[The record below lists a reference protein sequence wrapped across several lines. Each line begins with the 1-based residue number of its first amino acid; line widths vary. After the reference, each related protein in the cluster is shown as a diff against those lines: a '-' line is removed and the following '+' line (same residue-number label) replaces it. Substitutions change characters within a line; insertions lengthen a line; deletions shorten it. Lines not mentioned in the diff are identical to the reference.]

1 MVIFQG
7 QIIFKKTCGCYC
19 CFRSTQSWWHKAQM
33 CTDATHWIYAQT
45 AASRAAPQGFSR
57 TLAPGDSWPLPSEF
71 WGELILWTL
80 GDSSGAETCVA
91 VAVAAAVVGVVGA
104 PTASAR
110 SGGRSSSSLR
120 LLKAHEALLI
130 TTTNRGVEGRGEGW
144 DARAGAGVSPDVY
157 QMSSLR
163 EPIYQ
168 PLAKATLGWIFCHLP
183 RDEKQ
188 ILI

>member
-1 MVIFQG
+1 M
-7 QIIFKKTCGCYC
+7 
-19 CFRSTQSWWHKAQM
+19 
-33 CTDATHWIYAQT
+33 
-45 AASRAAPQGFSR
+45 
-57 TLAPGDSWPLPSEF
+57 
-71 WGELILWTL
+71 
-80 GDSSGAETCVA
+80 A
-91 VAVAAAVVGVVGA
+91 VAVAAAVVGVVGV